1 MGLTPFW
8 HDEPEVLKKVIMHA
22 LKTVKE
28 GKKVEDLEAR
38 IELIDRQSENPHT
51 KHFPRTIAECLSLPN
66 HNKVWLR
73 MLSGTQDSTWWNQ
86 DAYEVSPV
94 LDSVTR
100 APILALFKVLPWI
113 QSTQDLGL
121 HSYINELGVAVK
133 LGNQSRVAS
142 LKIIDKLRKQ
152 LREREDELVVLK
164 AKLKQYEE
172 IVKFRN
178 DPEAMKKWKQEE
190 TATRHNW
197 DSCVVNPYLTG

>member
-38 IELIDRQSENPHT
+38 IELIDQQSENPHT

-73 MLSGTQDSTWWNQ
+73 RLSGTQDHPTWWNQ
-86 DAYEVSPV
+86 DIYDEPSAKFSPV
-94 LDSVTR
+94 LDGVTR

-142 LKIIDKLRKQ
+142 LKLVDGLRKE
-152 LREREDELVVLK
+152 LREREDELEQYKDAYKKFLK
-164 AKLKQYEE
+164 KG
-172 IVKFRN
+172 
-178 DPEAMKKWKQEE
+178 WG
-190 TATRHNW
+190 
-197 DSCVVNPYLTG
+197 SCVVNPYLTGV